1 MYFPPYSPKLSPIE
15 QFWALVESKLKRHSF
30 LENETLS
37 ARLGDACDEVLI
49 SLCNWL
55 CWSFKTSNYNCY
67 NEVHF

>member
-15 QFWALVESKLKRHSF
+15 QFWALVESKLKRHGF

-49 SLCNWL
+49 
-55 CWSFKTSNYNCY
+55 
-67 NEVHF
+67 